1 MSGQRHLRN
10 GPGGVRAR
18 ARSVREFSRRALVAC
33 ALGLPLAFPASAL
46 EGAIR
51 ESKFELFVTD
61 VASSVRFYEALGFR
75 IVHAKPDG
83 YTTMQSQA
91 AVVALSPVPSWL
103 PLRWLGFL
111 RNPPLGTEIVLY
123 TDEIEQARA
132 SLEAAGHS
140 PGPITLQPWG
150 DRDFRVRDY
159 EGYYVRVSEGT
170 AVPRPE
176 TP

>member
-1 MSGQRHLRN
+1 
-10 GPGGVRAR
+10 V
-18 ARSVREFSRRALVAC
+18 SV
-33 ALGLPLAFPASAL
+33 
-46 EGAIR
+46 R

-61 VASSVRFYEALGFR
+61 VGRSIRFYEALGFR
-75 IVHAKPDG
+75 IAHAKPDG
-83 YTTMQSQA
+83 YTTMQSRG

-123 TDEIEQARA
+123 TDDLEQVRS

-140 PGPITLQPWG
+140 PGPIALRPWG
-150 DRDFRVRDY
+150 DRDFRVRDS

-170 AVPRPE
+170 ALPRPG
-176 TP
+176 